1 MSDPDLRHA
10 SRRASQP
17 LEADSS
23 AKVNR
28 MFDLSAMTVEK
39 KKEKILSAIA
49 SRGWFT
55 AECYWNEAC
64 ELRNAG
70 LVQLS
75 ERFSTGGNR
84 KPVWVKA

>member
-1 MSDPDLRHA
+1 
-10 SRRASQP
+10 
-17 LEADSS
+17 
-23 AKVNR
+23 
-28 MFDLSAMTVEK
+28 MTYTTAQQ
-39 KKEKILSAIA
+39 KILASIA
-49 SRGWFT
+49 ARGWFT

-70 LVQLS
+70 LIRLG

>member
-1 MSDPDLRHA
+1 
-10 SRRASQP
+10 
-17 LEADSS
+17 
-23 AKVNR
+23 
-28 MFDLSAMTVEK
+28 MTTAQ

-70 LVQLS
+70 LIRLG

-84 KPVWVKA
+84 KPVWVSA

>member
-1 MSDPDLRHA
+1 
-10 SRRASQP
+10 
-17 LEADSS
+17 
-23 AKVNR
+23 
-28 MFDLSAMTVEK
+28 MTVEK
-39 KKEKILSAIA
+39 KKEKIISAIA

-70 LVQLS
+70 LIRLG
-75 ERFSTGGNR
+75 EHFFTGGNR